1 MKRQKEISAAVGE
14 GANLI
19 QSKIPIGANITV
31 STPLKDQ
38 LKSAWMIGVFM
49 NSNMG
54 AIVVFLTI
62 LSIKLIYSLL
72 ISNVE
77 EKTYEFGMLRAL
89 GFTTKNVVVTIS
101 M

>member
-1 MKRQKEISAAVGE
+1 MKRQKEISAAVGA

-19 QSKIPIGANITV
+19 QSKIPIEANITV

-54 AIVVFLTI
+54 AIDVFLSI
-62 LSIKLIYSLL
+62 LAVKLIYSLL
-72 ISNVE
+72 IFF
-77 EKTYEFGMLRAL
+77 EFKV
-89 GFTTKNVVVTIS
+89 KNYTEFYWITSIS
-101 M
+101 LVY